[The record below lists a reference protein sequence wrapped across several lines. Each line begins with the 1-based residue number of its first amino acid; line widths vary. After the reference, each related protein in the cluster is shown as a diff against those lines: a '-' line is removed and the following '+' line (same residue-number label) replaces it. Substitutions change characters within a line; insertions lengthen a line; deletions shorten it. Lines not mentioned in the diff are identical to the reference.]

1 MSRKEKGS
9 SPRGRSGKVSDDI
22 AGIPADLF
30 SGVID
35 PNFRAKTFQLSLET
49 EGDIAFLAGETVDLD
64 ELNEEVLESV
74 LIDQKADLQT

>member
-1 MSRKEKGS
+1 MSPWS
-9 SPRGRSGKVSDDI
+9 SSGKVSDDI

-35 PNFRAKTFQLSLET
+35 PNFRAKTFHLSLET
-49 EGDIAFLAGETVDLD
+49 EGNISLLAGETVDLD

>member
-1 MSRKEKGS
+1 
-9 SPRGRSGKVSDDI
+9 VSDEI

-35 PNFRAKTFQLSLET
+35 PNFRAKAFHLSLET
-49 EGDIAFLAGETVDLD
+49 EGNISLLARETVDLD
-64 ELNEEVLESV
+64 EINEEVLKSV